1 MSKLSYDHPPK
12 WVCILSA
19 DNVCMVDYAMYEQP
33 SSSLVGTSPLRC
45 WFLADEARRGAFS
58 SGLLLLLVQA
68 GGGGGGESGAHS
80 YHRPVLLLLCSG
92 ALHHTL
98 LRATIPAPNSGS
110 PWTTLDHILA
120 RMTRVD
126 NNSVT
131 TPIGPCVKGLK
142 PFIFVPPKSL
152 YSFALFFVN
161 TLRFLSETG
170 IAGAIKEASEAWQ
183 TGRRC

>member
-58 SGLLLLLVQA
+58 SGLLLVLVQA
-68 GGGGGGESGAHS
+68 GGGGGGGGGESGAHS

-120 RMTRVD
+120 RMTRVN

-131 TPIGPCVKGLK
+131 TPIGPQVKELK
-142 PFIFVPPKSL
+142 GFYCHPKSYIHL
-152 YSFALFFVN
+152 RVFF
-161 TLRFLSETG
+161 LRHPAVPF
-170 IAGAIKEASEAWQ
+170 
-183 TGRRC
+183 